1 MKVLKVR
8 IRRLEQRLAPQPA
21 SKGPSAV
28 DILRERRRR
37 RLEAAG
43 QPIEEPVPTQL
54 TSGSGRPRS
63 VVDILRQAYE
73 RNRDRVRSNR
83 GVETSRGVPGGYHEP

>member
-1 MKVLKVR
+1 MKALKRR

-21 SKGPSAV
+21 SRGPSAV

-43 QPIEEPVPTQL
+43 QPIEEPPAQV
-54 TSGSGRPRS
+54 TSAAGRLRS
-63 VVDILRQAYE
+63 VVEILRQA
-73 RNRDRVRSNR
+73 RNGDRVRSNR
-83 GVETSRGVPGGYHEP
+83 GEVTSR

>member
-1 MKVLKVR
+1 MKALKRR

-43 QPIEEPVPTQL
+43 QPFEEPAPAQL
-54 TSGSGRPRS
+54 TSGAGRPRS
-63 VVDILRQAYE
+63 VVEILRQA
-73 RNRDRVRSNR
+73 RNRDRIRSNR
-83 GVETSRGVPGGYHEP
+83 GEVTSR

>member
-1 MKVLKVR
+1 MKALKRR

-21 SKGPSAV
+21 SKGPSPV

-43 QPIEEPVPTQL
+43 QPIEEPAPMSIPVGP
-54 TSGSGRPRS
+54 GRPRT
-63 VVDILRQAYE
+63 VVEILRYGRQLAYE
-73 RNRDRVRSNR
+73 RNRAALLSDPSSPV
-83 GVETSRGVPGGYHEP
+83 T

>member
-1 MKVLKVR
+1 MKALKRR

-43 QPIEEPVPTQL
+43 QPFEEPAPAQVAG
-54 TSGSGRPRS
+54 GSGRPRS
-63 VVDILRQAYE
+63 VVEILRQAYE
-73 RNRDRVRSNR
+73 RNRDRAGSNR
-83 GVETSRGVPGGYHEP
+83 GEVTSR

>member
-1 MKVLKVR
+1 MKALKRR

-43 QPIEEPVPTQL
+43 QL
-54 TSGSGRPRS
+54 RRAGAGTSCQRCWQTAERGRHSAPSPQPRPRWKQS
-63 VVDILRQAYE
+63 R
-73 RNRDRVRSNR
+73 R
-83 GVETSRGVPGGYHEP
+83 GDVL

>member
-1 MKVLKVR
+1 MKALKRR

-37 RLEAAG
+37 RQEAAG
-43 QPIEEPVPTQL
+43 QPIEEPAQAQVA
-54 TSGSGRPRS
+54 SGAGRPRN
-63 VVDILRQAYE
+63 VVEILRQAYE
-73 RNRDRVRSNR
+73 RNRDRVGSNR
-83 GVETSRGVPGGYHEP
+83 GEVTSR

>member
-1 MKVLKVR
+1 MKALKRR

-21 SKGPSAV
+21 SKGPSVV

-43 QPIEEPVPTQL
+43 QPIEEPAPARLV
-54 TSGSGRPRS
+54 SGAGRPRS
-63 VVDILRQAYE
+63 VVEILRQA
-73 RNRDRVRSNR
+73 RNRDRIRNNR
-83 GVETSRGVPGGYHEP
+83 GEATSR

>member
-1 MKVLKVR
+1 MKELKRR

-43 QPIEEPVPTQL
+43 QPIEEPAPAQL
-54 TSGSGRPRS
+54 AGGSDRPRS
-63 VVDILRQAYE
+63 VVEILRQA
-73 RNRDRVRSNR
+73 RNRDRIPSNR
-83 GVETSRGVPGGYHEP
+83 GEATSR

>member
-1 MKVLKVR
+1 MKALKRR

-43 QPIEEPVPTQL
+43 QPIEEPAPAQL
-54 TSGSGRPRS
+54 ASGAGRPRN
-63 VVDILRQAYE
+63 VVEILRQAYE
-73 RNRDRVRSNR
+73 RNRDRAGSNH
-83 GVETSRGVPGGYHEP
+83 GEVTSR

>member
-1 MKVLKVR
+1 MKALKRR

-43 QPIEEPVPTQL
+43 QLIEEPAPAQL
-54 TSGSGRPRS
+54 TRGAGRPRS
-63 VVDILRQAYE
+63 VVEILRQA

-83 GVETSRGVPGGYHEP
+83 GEVTS

>member
-1 MKVLKVR
+1 MKELKRR

-21 SKGPSAV
+21 SKGPSAI

-43 QPIEEPVPTQL
+43 QPIEEPAPAQL
-54 TSGSGRPRS
+54 ASGAGRPRS
-63 VVDILRQAYE
+63 VVEILRQAYE
-73 RNRDRVRSNR
+73 RNRYRVASNR
-83 GVETSRGVPGGYHEP
+83 GEVTSR

>member
-1 MKVLKVR
+1 MKALKRR

-43 QPIEEPVPTQL
+43 QPIEEPAPAQV
-54 TSGSGRPRS
+54 TSGSSRLRS
-63 VVDILRQAYE
+63 VVEILRQA
-73 RNRDRVRSNR
+73 RNRDRIRSNR
-83 GVETSRGVPGGYHEP
+83 GEVTSR

>member
-1 MKVLKVR
+1 MKALKRR

-43 QPIEEPVPTQL
+43 QPIEEPAPTQV
-54 TSGSGRPRS
+54 TSGAGRPRN
-63 VVDILRQAYE
+63 VVEILRQA
-73 RNRDRVRSNR
+73 RNRDRGGSNR
-83 GVETSRGVPGGYHEP
+83 GEVTSK

>member
-1 MKVLKVR
+1 MKALKRR

-21 SKGPSAV
+21 NQGPSAV

-37 RLEAAG
+37 LEAAG
-43 QPIEEPVPTQL
+43 QPFEEPAPAQV

-63 VVDILRQAYE
+63 VVEILRQA
-73 RNRDRVRSNR
+73 RNRDRIPSNR
-83 GVETSRGVPGGYHEP
+83 GEVTTR

>member
-1 MKVLKVR
+1 MKALDRR
-8 IRRLEQRLAPQPA
+8 ICRLEQRLAPQPA

-43 QPIEEPVPTQL
+43 QPIEEPAPAQL
-54 TSGSGRPRS
+54 VSGSGRPRS
-63 VVDILRQAYE
+63 VVEILRQA
-73 RNRDRVRSNR
+73 RNRDRIPSNR
-83 GVETSRGVPGGYHEP
+83 GEVTTR

>member
-1 MKVLKVR
+1 MKALKRR

-43 QPIEEPVPTQL
+43 QLFEEPAPAQL

-63 VVDILRQAYE
+63 VVEILRQA

-83 GVETSRGVPGGYHEP
+83 GEVTS

>member
-1 MKVLKVR
+1 MKALKRR

-43 QPIEEPVPTQL
+43 QPIEELAPAQVA
-54 TSGSGRPRS
+54 SGAGRPRS
-63 VVDILRQAYE
+63 VVEILRQA
-73 RNRDRVRSNR
+73 RNRDRGGSNR
-83 GVETSRGVPGGYHEP
+83 GEVTSK